1 MCRLDKNKGS
11 ATIEMTIIMPIII
24 LIIFF
29 LIELIIAT
37 VEEAASRYCIEAYIY
52 EQVNEKDSTFEIS
65 DIEENISGIN
75 MFGKS
80 ELKEL
85 KDGQDQISFKIYNVS
100 GINLLWKIK
109 DLTLV
114 HEYNIRKNNVS
125 ENLRRWQMIE

>member
-1 MCRLDKNKGS
+1 
-11 ATIEMTIIMPIII
+11 
-24 LIIFF
+24 
-29 LIELIIAT
+29 
-37 VEEAASRYCIEAYIY
+37 
-52 EQVNEKDSTFEIS
+52 
-65 DIEENISGIN
+65 